1 MCVCFVVCCCPHP
14 PSAVIS
20 ERGEKGSLDAMWEM
34 GGGWLAVGFGALMRL
49 SFMYCSCG
57 SGILEQITK
66 NQELLFYFLKISG
79 KAGKTE
85 KNRPI

>member
-1 MCVCFVVCCCPHP
+1 
-14 PSAVIS
+14 
-20 ERGEKGSLDAMWEM
+20 M
-34 GGGWLAVGFGALMRL
+34 GNGLAVGFGALMRL

-57 SGILEQITK
+57 SGILGQKAK